1 LIIVTGNYRVAPE
14 QRDRFMG
21 SKQDQVARTRTES
34 GCIEYAYSADAE
46 EPGLVRLIEHWE
58 SMDDLEAHLRGFRS
72 DPPPQGDIEVVDT
85 TFAVFEATPA
95 AFPRG

>member
-1 LIIVTGNYRVAPE
+1 LIIVTGNYQVAPE
-14 QRDRFMG
+14 QRDRFMD
-21 SKQDQVARTRTES
+21 SKRDQVARTRQES

-58 SMDDLEAHLRGFRS
+58 SMDDLGAHLRGFRS
-72 DPPPQGDIEVVDT
+72 DPPPQGDVEVVDT